1 MIHSINPI
9 RSGQTARN
17 QRLLDRSLPPL
28 LNTASSSSTHLPV
41 NLYKAQRQTLENR
54 LTHLNKKRQI
64 IEGECKKYSKNKLE
78 WAPCW
83 HLLIAAIQ
91 YNFSPNEVHDAIIKC
106 FEPSSLASM
115 MRLINDYMTLNKKI
129 EQTSQRIQA
138 LWNT

>member
-1 MIHSINPI
+1 MNPI

-17 QRLLDRSLPPL
+17 QSLLDRPLPPL
-28 LNTASSSSTHLPV
+28 LNTASNSSTHLPV
-41 NLYKAQRQTLENR
+41 HLYKAQRQTLENR
-54 LTHLNKKRQI
+54 LRHLNKKRQI
-64 IEGECKKYSKNKLE
+64 IEGECKRYSKNTQE
-78 WAPCW
+78 WHACW
-83 HLLIAAIQ
+83 RLLIAAIQ

-115 MRLINDYMTLNKKI
+115 MRLINEYMTLNKKI